1 MNELFPVT
9 DRLIHLNHAAVG
21 PWPRVTADAVKAFAD
36 ENAELGSLHYPRWEA
51 KERQLRR
58 DLARLLN
65 AVGEEEIA
73 LVKNTSEGLSMV
85 AYGLD
90 WRPGDNV
97 VGIRQEFP
105 SNRFVWQSLSEQGV
119 EFRQLDLTA
128 TEDPEQALIELCDTR
143 TRVLSVSAV
152 QYADG
157 LRMDLPRLGGFCRDR
172 GILFCVDAI
181 QQIGALPFD
190 VQAISCDVAVA
201 DGHKW
206 LLAPEGL
213 GVMYVRNA
221 VQDRLRPLQYGW
233 HMVEPLEDYAQSDF
247 RVLDNARRFEAGSPN
262 TLGIHAL
269 QASVALLLEQ
279 GMERIGERVHDNS
292 RHLIEGLRRIDGAEL
307 LTDARDS
314 RLSGIVT
321 FRPGWLDPKRL
332 FKRLI
337 GKRILCAARGGGIR
351 LSPHFYVPRSQLDEA
366 LAVIA
371 EEMQRERQ

>member
-181 QQIGALPFD
+181 QQIGVLPFD
-190 VQAISCDVAVA
+190 VQAIGCDVAVA

-321 FRPGWLDPKRL
+321 FRPGRLDPKRL
-332 FKRLI
+332 FKRLT